1 MKNER
6 GLTLVELLG
15 AITIL
20 FIISGI
26 IYSVFLGFNKNYSQI
41 SEKNSMDQTANII
54 LATVKQHHLKYD
66 QYKISYDEKK
76 KTAYIG
82 EKTADKPVG
91 DSRYKL
97 QIELGY
103 PEAAAFSGSKNIDS
117 SLPLSIHL
125 ILNDKTGQTYEV
137 KTIVKRY

>member
-6 GLTLVELLG
+6 GLTLVELLA

-20 FIISGI
+20 FIISAI

-41 SEKNSMDQTANII
+41 SEKNNMDQTANLI

-66 QYKISYDEKK
+66 QYKISYDDTK

-82 EKTADKPVG
+82 EKVADNLVG
-91 DSRYKL
+91 DARYEL
-97 QIELGY
+97 QLEIGY
-103 PEAAAFSGSKNIDS
+103 PDAVAISGSKNIDS

-125 ILNDKTGQTYEV
+125 TLKDKTGQTYEV
-137 KTIVKRY
+137 KTIIKRF

>member
-1 MKNER
+1 MNNQR
-6 GLTLVELLG
+6 GLTLVEVLA

-20 FIISGI
+20 FIISAL

-66 QYKISYDEKK
+66 KYKISYDEKK
-76 KTAYIG
+76 RAAYIG
-82 EKTADKPVG
+82 EKAADKLLG
-91 DSRYKL
+91 DSRYDV

-103 PEAAAFSGSKNIDS
+103 PDEVAISGSKNIDS
-117 SLPLSIHL
+117 LLPLSIHL
-125 ILNDKTGQTYEV
+125 TLNDKTGQTYEV
-137 KTIVKRY
+137 KTIIKRY

>member
-1 MKNER
+1 LKNER
-6 GLTLVELLG
+6 GLTLVELLS

-20 FIISGI
+20 FIISAI
-26 IYSVFLGFNKNYSQI
+26 IYSVFFGFNKNYSQI

-54 LATVKQHHLKYD
+54 IATVKQHHLKYD

-82 EKTADKPVG
+82 EKVADKLLG
-91 DSRYKL
+91 DTRYDL
-97 QIELGY
+97 EIEIGY
-103 PEAAAFSGSKNIDS
+103 PNAGAISGSKNIDS

-125 ILNDKTGQTYEV
+125 TLNDKTGQTYEV
-137 KTIVKRY
+137 KTIIKRY